1 VWSVCCALCVCD
13 LCVISLSLSLS
24 LTLCV
29 CVCVCVC
36 PPCVS
41 EAVCRDA
48 IKCVSVRMCACASG
62 RVCGRIVRA
71 RWAGR
76 ECGVCSA

>member
-29 CVCVCVC
+29 CVCVCVSTLC
-36 PPCVS
+36 ERGGVQRRDQ
-41 EAVCRDA
+41 VCQCAHVRVCQWA
-48 IKCVSVRMCACASG
+48 SVRADSASA
-62 RVCGRIVRA
+62 V
-71 RWAGR
+71 GR
-76 ECGVCSA
+76 EGMWRV